1 MTKLTYRVATLDDA
15 VSLSSRLRPE
25 DATEVR
31 LGTGRPAEEVL
42 VESVAISEVAE
53 AAVVDGVVIAIRGI
67 SLASL
72 PGNAI
77 IGVPWM
83 LCSPDV
89 LRWSKRMVKD
99 AIEWVAHHGNT
110 YHIMG
115 NMVHA
120 ENTKALGWL
129 KHIGFTIGNLYPEW
143 GVGKAPFY
151 QFYRYNK

>member
-31 LGTGRPAEEVL
+31 LGAGRPPQDVL
-42 VESVAISEVAE
+42 VDSIGMSEVAE
-53 AAVVDGVVIAIRGI
+53 AAVVEGTVIAIRGV
-67 SLASL
+67 SRMDTV
-72 PGNAI
+72 
-77 IGVPWM
+77 GVPWM

-89 LRWSKRMVKD
+89 MKFTKRMVAD
-99 AIEWVAHHGNT
+99 AIPWVVHHGQQ
-110 YHIMG
+110 YSMLV